1 MKMKHLPF
9 ILILLVVKICAA
21 QIQES
26 NLVGTWELKK
36 TELKVGNIKAEK
48 MKMENILS
56 REFIRGNFS

>member
-1 MKMKHLPF
+1 MIF
-9 ILILLVVKICAA
+9 Y
-21 QIQES
+21 E
-26 NLVGTWELKK
+26 K